1 MPDIVIQHAKKH
13 QQLGRFLIAGGSAF
27 AVNIVV
33 LYTLTDILHVYYLI
47 STVIAFMVSF
57 CVSFILQKFWTFRDH
72 SRDQMHVQMSLYL
85 GMQLGNLV
93 LSAALMYAF
102 AWYLHLW
109 YISSQ
114 VIISIGLA
122 ITSFFINRAY
132 IFKQQD
138 SEL

>member
-93 LSAALMYAF
+93 LNAALMYAF
-102 AWYLHLW
+102 VENLHLW
-109 YISSQ
+109 YILPQ
-114 VIISIGLA
+114 AIISIGLA